1 MKNTLFLIGRFLFL
15 ICTLLT
21 LSPHAHACWVE
32 KIQSVNGSLRIYL
45 IDGYKNRP
53 VYITRSEKGHFE
65 SPDSNTGVGYFEL
78 RVGDRAFINV
88 FHDNCTYTAEDRPEG
103 IGVSLKAESYPH
115 GMPPRTSQNFLRA
128 TQ

>member
-1 MKNTLFLIGRFLFL
+1 
-15 ICTLLT
+15 
-21 LSPHAHACWVE
+21 
-32 KIQSVNGSLRIYL
+32 
-45 IDGYKNRP
+45 

-88 FHDNCTYTAEDRPEG
+88 FHDNCTYTAEARPEG
-103 IGVSLKAESYPH
+103 VGVFLKASSYPH
-115 GMPPRTSQNFLRA
+115 GMPPRESEKFLLP